1 MARVWIED
9 RATHADYQQAVE
21 KWQAAKKQGSKRQ
34 PPGRWRVR
42 WYGPDGKGKALTFQK
57 LPQAE
62 AEQHALISRLDKGSY
77 RDPQSAKVA
86 FSVVAA
92 EWLGSLRKQGR
103 TTKHDYEEILKLY
116 VLTKWEDWQV
126 GSIQWQDVSDWVDE
140 LCKKPGK
147 RGKILGPAR
156 ITKIYRVFGMVMKR
170 AVQSGRIAATP
181 AHEHELPRAAEDDE
195 HVYLTHEQLERLAD
209 AAGEYR
215 RLVLVLGYCGIR
227 WAEASA
233 IKVGRINIDTRRIRI
248 VQNYTDVKGV
258 LALGPV
264 KNHEK
269 RSVPLPRSFAE
280 ELRDLAKGQKRDA
293 LVFTAPEGG
302 PLRYSN
308 FRGRCFDKAVLA
320 AGLGELGITPHKL
333 RHTAA
338 SLAIAAGADV
348 KVVQLMLGHKSAAMT
363 LDIYGHLW
371 PDRLDEVADALDMKR
386 ERLLL
391 RSRFAAAVLRL
402 ALTRGAVPSAR
413 PSRDAELVGAGH
425 P

>member
-9 RATHADYQQAVE
+9 RANHAAYQRALE
-21 KWQAAKKQGSKRQ
+21 TWQAAKKAGSKRQ

-42 WYGPDGKGKALTFQK
+42 WYGPDGKGKALTFRK

-62 AEQHALISRLDKGSY
+62 AEVTALTGKLDKGSY
-77 RDPQSAKVA
+77 RDPQSAKA
-86 FSVVAA
+86 LFSVVGA

-103 TTKHDYEEILKLY
+103 TTKHDYEEIFNLY
-116 VLTKWEDWQV
+116 VLVKWGDWQV

-170 AVQSGRIAATP
+170 AVQSGRIAASP

-195 HVYLTHEQLERLAD
+195 HVYLTHEQMERLAD

-280 ELRDLAKGQKRDA
+280 ELRDLSKGRKKDA
-293 LVFTAPEGG
+293 LVFTAPAGG
-302 PLRYSN
+302 PLRYAN
-308 FRGRCFDKAVLA
+308 FRGRCFDKAVQA
-320 AGLGELGITPHKL
+320 AGLGDLGITPHKL

-391 RSRFAAAVLRL
+391 RSRVAAAVLRL
-402 ALTRGAVPSAR
+402 ALTRGGVPSAR
-413 PSRDAELVGAGH
+413 RAPDAELAGAGH

>member
-9 RATHADYQQAVE
+9 RATHADYQ
-21 KWQAAKKQGSKRQ
+21 AAMANWAESKKAGSKRN

-42 WYGPDGKGKALTFQK
+42 WYGPDNKGKAKTFGK

-62 AEQHALISRLDKGSY
+62 AEKDAITARLDKGSY
-77 RDPQSAKVA
+77 RDPQSAKAA
-86 FSVVAA
+86 FKVVGE
-92 EWLGSLRKQGR
+92 EWFGSLRRQGR
-103 TTKHDYEEILKLY
+103 TTRHDYRELLDGY
-116 VLTKWEDWQV
+116 VLPKWGDWQV
-126 GSIQWQDVSDWVDE
+126 GAIRWQDVSDWIDH
-140 LCKKPGK
+140 LMTQPGK
-147 RGKILGPAR
+147 RGKVLGAAR

-170 AVQSGRIAATP
+170 AVQTNRIAASP
-181 AHEHELPRAAEDDE
+181 AAEHELPRLPEDDE
-195 HVYLTHEQLERLAD
+195 HVYLTHEQLERLAEASGD
-209 AAGEYR
+209 YR

-233 IKVGRINIDTRRIRI
+233 VKVGRVTMDTRRIRI
-248 VQNYTDVKGV
+248 VQNYTDVRGE

-280 ELRDLAKGQKRDA
+280 ELRDLVDGRAPDA
-293 LVFTAPEGG
+293 LVFSAPEGG

-308 FRGRCFDKAVLA
+308 FRHRVFDPAVKA
-320 AGLGELGITPHKL
+320 AGLAGLGITPHKL

-371 PDRLDEVADALDMKR
+371 PDRLDEVADALDVGR
-386 ERLLL
+386 
-391 RSRFAAAVLRL
+391 AAALAKLR
-402 ALTRGAVPSAR
+402 ASLTRAA
-413 PSRDAELVGAGH
+413 
-425 P
+425 

>member
-1 MARVWIED
+1 MAKVWIED
-9 RATHADYQQAVE
+9 RSGHRDYQIAMKQWRQA
-21 KWQAAKKQGSKRQ
+21 KTDGSRRN

-42 WYGPDGKGKALTFQK
+42 WYGPDNKPKAKTFQK

-62 AEQHALISRLDKGSY
+62 AEKDAITAQLDKGSY
-77 RDPQSAKVA
+77 RDPKSAKAA
-86 FSVVAA
+86 FKVVAE
-92 EWLGSLRKQGR
+92 EWFTSLRRQGR
-103 TTKHDYEEILKLY
+103 TTKHDYRELLDGY
-116 VLTKWEDWQV
+116 VIPRWGDWQV
-126 GSIQWQDVSDWVDE
+126 GAIQWRDVSEWIDVLVTE
-140 LCKKPGK
+140 PGK
-147 RGKILGPAR
+147 RGKVLGPAR

-170 AVQSGRIAATP
+170 AVQTGRIAASP
-181 AHEHELPRAAEDDE
+181 AAEHELPRLPEDDE
-195 HVYLTHEQLERLAD
+195 HVYLTHEQLERLAN
-209 AAGEYR
+209 AAGQYR

-233 IKVGRINIDTRRIRI
+233 ITAGRLNIDTRRIRI
-248 VQNYTDVKGV
+248 VQNYTDVRGE

-280 ELRDLAKGQKRDA
+280 ELRDLTDGRAPDA

-308 FRGRCFDKAVLA
+308 FRHRVFDPAVKA
-320 AGLGELGITPHKL
+320 AGLGGLGITPHKL

-363 LDIYGHLW
+363 LDVYGHLW
-371 PDRLDEVADALDMKR
+371 PDRLDEVADALDIGR
-386 ERLLL
+386 
-391 RSRFAAAVLRL
+391 AAALVRLR
-402 ALTRGAVPSAR
+402 ASLTEAA
-413 PSRDAELVGAGH
+413 
-425 P
+425 